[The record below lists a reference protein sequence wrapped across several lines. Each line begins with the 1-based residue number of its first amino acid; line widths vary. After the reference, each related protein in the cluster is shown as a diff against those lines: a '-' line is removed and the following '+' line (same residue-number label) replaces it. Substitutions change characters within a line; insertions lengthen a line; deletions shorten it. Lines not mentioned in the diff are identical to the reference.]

1 MSGELRSRRRI
12 CRQRLWE
19 EVRAMRREKPSASL
33 CPTVPLFVISLR
45 GTAAVLQKCVQS
57 FKALIYRPSQ
67 RARLITFQLATTGFM
82 FAQGGET
89 SHPPSLSLGLCAP
102 VPPLHSR
109 TRGAPPGAG
118 PTPTET
124 NAIGLPPP
132 FYPRRSHN
140 LHSLGLPRPPCPH
153 THFFF

>member
-1 MSGELRSRRRI
+1 MSQTVTTKISLVHMSGELRSRRRI

-45 GTAAVLQKCVQS
+45 GTAAGLQKCVQS

-89 SHPPSLSLGLCAP
+89 SHILPLSLSVSVLRCHLCTAAP
-102 VPPLHSR
+102 EGHLQAPARPPLR
-109 TRGAPPGAG
+109 
-118 PTPTET
+118 PTP
-124 NAIGLPPP
+124 LVYPPLSIP
-132 FYPRRSHN
+132 DVATTFIH
-140 LHSLGLPRPPCPH
+140 
-153 THFFF
+153 